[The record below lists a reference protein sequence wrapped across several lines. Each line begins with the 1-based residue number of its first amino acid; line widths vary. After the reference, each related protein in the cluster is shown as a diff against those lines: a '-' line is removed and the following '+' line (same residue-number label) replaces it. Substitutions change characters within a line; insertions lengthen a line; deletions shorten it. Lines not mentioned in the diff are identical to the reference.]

1 MKVIGLTG
9 GTGAGK
15 TTVLREI
22 EALGGAILD
31 CDRIY
36 YEMLETDGAL
46 RQELTEAFGDVFSP
60 DGALDRKKLA
70 GIVFSDEKKLRK
82 LNGIVY
88 YYMGLEIR
96 RRLVALRDAGC
107 PLAGIDAI
115 NLIESGLGELCD
127 TTVAVTAPEEARL
140 ARIMARDGISREYAL
155 SRIRAQ
161 KPEAYFRRYCR
172 IVLENDGSAEKL
184 REKAQEMLK
193 NFMEI

>member
-15 TTVLREI
+15 TTVLKEI
-22 EALGGAILD
+22 EVMGGAVLD

-36 YEMLETDGAL
+36 YELLETDDAL
-46 RQELTEAFGDVFSP
+46 RREMTEAFGDVFSA
-60 DGALDRKKLA
+60 DGSLDRKKLA
-70 GIVFSDEKKLRK
+70 GIVFSDEKKLRT

-107 PLAGIDAI
+107 SLAGIDAI

-161 KPEAYFRRYCR
+161 KPEEYFRRYCKT
-172 IVLENDGSAEKL
+172 VLENDGGTEEF
-184 REKAQEMLK
+184 REKAQRLLI